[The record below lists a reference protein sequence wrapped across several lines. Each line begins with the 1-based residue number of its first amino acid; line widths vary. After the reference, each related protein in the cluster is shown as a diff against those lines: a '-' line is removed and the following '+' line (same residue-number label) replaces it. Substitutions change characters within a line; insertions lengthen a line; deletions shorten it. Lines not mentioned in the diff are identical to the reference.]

1 MKKVLLLVLT
11 AFLGFSL
18 VACVENNTEPF
29 DYNAFLLEASASL
42 SQPSVTDTHL
52 TFPSTLNYKEK
63 TIELSWQS
71 NTPEVISNL
80 GVVTRPAFEAGDRVV
95 TLTVMLSLEGY
106 QFSRNFN
113 VKVLKLD
120 ATVYYTVTFDSN
132 GGSLVNPAQVEESKK
147 VPTPNDPTRIGYT
160 FVLWRI
166 DNINGAVFNFN
177 TPITQDITLVA
188 EWSKDP
194 IELNYIDI
202 LYLND
207 LHGSIEKGTD
217 DLGLAY
223 IANYVNF
230 HRTNNPD
237 GVILLGGGDMFQGS
251 ALSNYY
257 LGRSTLEIMNAMG
270 FDAMVLGNH
279 EFDWGI
285 DVITNYF
292 DGDTS
297 NGEATFP
304 LLGANVYYEST
315 ETMIEHLEPYTII
328 QRGDIKI
335 GVIGTMG
342 YGLESSIAQSKITG
356 YVFASPVSIIEYY
369 ADYLRTEE
377 DVDYVFVLS
386 HDSGNINSQV
396 SQFTGNQ
403 KVDIIFNAHSHS
415 RYVQTIGSTT
425 IIQSSSNGKYVGNI
439 RIDLNSNTI
448 TANNV
453 KTHSALNTPDPAV
466 KALIDGYK
474 AETDVLFNTEIIKAA
489 RYIPS
494 STLSDWLA
502 DLMRQVTN
510 ADIAFHNYGGTRD
523 SMASNESITLGKL
536 YKIFPFDNTIKTV
549 YLDGAVIQNFINRSS
564 DAYSTTVTE
573 FVPGTLY
580 KVATND
586 YIFDKTDNPF
596 IYGSNPNFDGTLLRD
611 MVLAEL
617 QLQKS
622 VYSSF
627 DTTNTILSSHTP
639 QPRNRFTNLTL
650 NT

>member
-1 MKKVLLLVLT
+1 MKKVLVLVFTVLLGLSLT
-11 AFLGFSL
+11 
-18 VACVENNTEPF
+18 ACVENKPKPF
-29 DYNAFLLEASASL
+29 DYNAFLLEAAGSL
-42 SQPSVTDTHL
+42 SLPNETDTHL
-52 TFPSTLNYKEK
+52 TLPFSLDYQEKSIELTWYTNKPNVISTL
-63 TIELSWQS
+63 
-71 NTPEVISNL
+71 
-80 GVVTRPAFEAGDRVV
+80 GAVVRPVFEAGDTVV
-95 TLTVMLSLEGY
+95 TLTVVLNLDGN

-113 VKVLKLD
+113 VKVLKL
-120 ATVYYTVTFDSN
+120 AEVIYYTVTFDTQ
-132 GGSLVNPAQVEESKK
+132 GGTTVNPSQVEANQK
-147 VPTPNDPTRIGYT
+147 VSTPTNPTRVGHT
-160 FVLWRI
+160 FVAWHV
-166 DNINGAVFNFN
+166 DNLNGAVFDFN
-177 TPITQDITLVA
+177 TPITQDITLYA
-188 EWSKDP
+188 EWSKDV
-194 IELNYIDI
+194 IEVNYLDI

-207 LHGSIEKGTD
+207 FHGSIEKGTD
-217 DLGLAY
+217 ELGLAY
-223 IANYVNF
+223 IANYVNYY
-230 HRTNNPD
+230 RDNNPD
-237 GVILLGGGDMFQGS
+237 GVVLLAGGDMFQGS

-257 LGRSTLEIMNAMG
+257 LGRSTLEMMNAMG

-285 DVITNYF
+285 DVVTSYF
-292 DGDTS
+292 DGNAE

-315 ETMIEHLEPYTII
+315 QNIVQHIEPYTII
-328 QRGDIKI
+328 ERGDIKI

-356 YVFASPVSIIEYY
+356 YVFASPVDIIEYY
-369 ADYLRTEE
+369 AEYLRTEA
-377 DVDYVFVLS
+377 DVDYVFALA
-386 HDSGNINSQV
+386 HDSGNINTQV
-396 SQFTGNQ
+396 SQFTGNK

-439 RIDLNSNTI
+439 RIDLNTQSI

-453 KTHSALNTPDPAV
+453 KTHSSLNTPDPMV

-474 AETDVLFNTEIIKAA
+474 AETDVLFNTPIITAE

-502 DLMRQVTN
+502 DLMRIVTDS
-510 ADIAFHNYGGTRD
+510 DIAFHNYGGTRD
-523 SMASNESITLGKL
+523 SMASGESITLGKL

-549 YLDGAVIQNFINRSS
+549 YLDGAVIQNFLNRSS
-564 DAYSTTVTE
+564 DAYSTTVTN

-611 MVLAEL
+611 MVLSEL
-617 QLQKS
+617 QLQKN
-622 VYSSF
+622 VYSTF
-627 DTTNTILSSHTP
+627 DTTNTILSGQVP
-639 QPRNRFTNLTL
+639 NARNRFTALTL